1 MSAVETVKKLADKGA
16 VPVLVLGGIG
26 TGLVGIG
33 QGAMLVAVPY
43 LIPLQ
48 VVVGASAL
56 YVGYKHVK
64 KK

>member
-1 MSAVETVKKLADKGA
+1 MDAVGTVKKVADKAA
-16 VPVLVLGGIG
+16 VPVVVLGGIG

-43 LIPLQ
+43 LMPIQ
-48 VVVGASAL
+48 VIVGASAL
-56 YVGYKHVK
+56 YVGYKHIK